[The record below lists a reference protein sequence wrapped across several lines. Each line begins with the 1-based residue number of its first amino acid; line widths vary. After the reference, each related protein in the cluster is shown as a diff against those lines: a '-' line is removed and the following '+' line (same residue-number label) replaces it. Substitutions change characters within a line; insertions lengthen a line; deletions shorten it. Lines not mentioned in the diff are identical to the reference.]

1 MISLLVSSGIFDV
14 SMVLIFLKDIFVS
27 RVDRK

>member
-27 RVDRK
+27 RVDRI